1 MSSHTADGIAVR
13 LPALCRLL
21 KSSTG
26 EQYAAEELAYHIQ
39 KVSGAEVTV
48 TNTASAD
55 SLPIVI
61 GTPTTVPELET
72 LFPDDLAWLRTLS
85 EESPEGGVRRYGD
98 DGFAIRAHDGKLYIF
113 GAVSRGALNGV
124 YDFIEE
130 NLGVL
135 WIRAAEDIGL
145 FYDEMPTV
153 TAEKVNYREKSPFA
167 VRSLSQY
174 GSAGSNANYPEAIRL
189 YSRNKY
195 NFSPKIYSKHN
206 KPKCC
211 QFNIWKKIKLL
222 MKRDRKMFEDRA
234 EVKDS
239 ASDSF

>member
-1 MSSHTADGIAVR
+1 MKRTLSLILAALLLASSMTACGNTAGKTEPKETEKSTSTGVVETQAVETSAPATDPAVTEAPETAAPTFSYDTSLITENGIAKAHIV
-13 LPALCRLL
+13 LADNAD
-21 KSSTG
+21 TT

-85 EESPEGGVRRYGD
+85 EESPEGGVRRYGE
-98 DGFAIRAHDGKLYIF
+98 DGFAIRVHDGKLYIF

-135 WIRAAEDIGL
+135 WIRA
-145 FYDEMPTV
+145 
-153 TAEKVNYREKSPFA
+153 S
-167 VRSLSQY
+167 
-174 GSAGSNANYPEAIRL
+174 
-189 YSRNKY
+189 
-195 NFSPKIYSKHN
+195 
-206 KPKCC
+206 
-211 QFNIWKKIKLL
+211 
-222 MKRDRKMFEDRA
+222 
-234 EVKDS
+234 
-239 ASDSF
+239 